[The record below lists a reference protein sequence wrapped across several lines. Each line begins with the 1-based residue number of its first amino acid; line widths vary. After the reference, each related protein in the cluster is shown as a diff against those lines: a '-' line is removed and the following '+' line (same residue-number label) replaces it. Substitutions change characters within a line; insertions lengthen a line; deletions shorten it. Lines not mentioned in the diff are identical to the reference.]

1 MERSRVTVEYRHLH
15 QQVFEHEVEGVH
27 CVVQTIS
34 GGVPEHLT
42 VAQALDAVQSRLAQW
57 PGTTAGFTLP
67 VTDYADSFRLVVPA
81 VVEWDLWPRVYSCD
95 SCGLVLQTNENT
107 PLERSCHR
115 CHRGIFRQ
123 LPYYRVHRCG
133 RRRLLAVPRCTA
145 DADHPVA
152 FHDSGSF
159 VTAYFTCLTCHT
171 RLEINA
177 GNCCDLGGTLQA
189 APDRRYRL
197 VRARDSKAF
206 YGHHVTVVNITARL
220 ARALSTPRG
229 PLWAFAH
236 YLGHVTNLDGLVDE
250 AQGRTSPGAT
260 QDTDM
265 QRILEIVNATPNL
278 SDDDRARLAGT
289 INSKRGEEPGLE
301 AASHLLSAAVIEQG
315 RTDRRLIERAFIFH
329 ERRPEDLADVEA
341 RYRAGG
347 HNGMAARM
355 ATGRSLAHELGFAK
369 VAVVRELPIA
379 MVAFGFTREFSDF
392 RARLQPLEP
401 PERER
406 AAKRPLVTIESNTEG
421 IYFELDPVRLWSW
434 CETNG
439 WTSGAPPADS
449 AAARAWLAATTYE
462 HTPGPAALAVQRL
475 THAWAHT
482 LIHALEGRS
491 AFGPASVAE
500 YLFERLGGVLL
511 YVANYSTF
519 NLGGLTTVTEQHLAD
534 WLDAAREQT
543 ICVHDPI
550 CLTERGGC
558 HKCLA
563 LAFHCERFNRG
574 LHRGYLLGSQD
585 PAVREGWLLHA
596 ATHASSP

>member
-15 QQVFEHEVEGVH
+15 QQVFEHEVEGIH

-34 GGVPEHLT
+34 GGPPEHLT
-42 VAQALDAVQSRLAQW
+42 VSQALDAVQSRLAQW
-57 PGTTAGFTLP
+57 PGPTAGFTLP

-81 VVEWDLWPRVYSCD
+81 VVEWDLWPRVYACD
-95 SCGLVLQTNENT
+95 TCGHVLQTDERT
-107 PLERSCHR
+107 PLERACKR
-115 CHRGIFRQ
+115 CRPGVYRQ

-133 RRRLLAVPRCTA
+133 RRRLLAVPRCTT

-159 VTAYFTCLTCHT
+159 VTAYFTCMVCQS

-177 GNCCDLGGTLQA
+177 GNCCDLGGSLVDVV
-189 APDRRYRL
+189 DRRYRL

-206 YGHHVTVVNITARL
+206 YAHHVTVVNITARL
-220 ARALSTPRG
+220 ARALATPRG

-236 YLGHVTNLDGLVDE
+236 YLGQVTNLDGLVDE
-250 AQGRTSPGAT
+250 AQGRASAAGAL
-260 QDTDM
+260 DADM
-265 QRILEIVNATPNL
+265 QRILEIVNATPGL
-278 SDDDRARLAGT
+278 SEEDRARLTGT
-289 INSKRGEEPGLE
+289 VNSKRGEEPGLE
-301 AASHLLSAAVIEQG
+301 AAGRLVSPAVIEQG

-329 ERRPEDLADVEA
+329 ERHPDDLSQIED
-341 RYRAGG
+341 RYRGGG
-347 HNGMAARM
+347 HHGMAARM
-355 ATGRSLAHELGFAK
+355 ATGRSLADELGFARIS
-369 VAVVRELPIA
+369 VIRELPIA

-401 PERER
+401 PEKER

-421 IYFELDPVRLWSW
+421 IYFELDPRRLWSW
-434 CETNG
+434 CHENG
-439 WTSGAPPADS
+439 WAEGPPPADE
-449 AAARAWLAATTYE
+449 AEARAWLVSTTYQE
-462 HTPGPAALAVQRL
+462 TPGASALAVQRL

-491 AFGPASVAE
+491 AFGPSSVAE
-500 YLFERLGGVLL
+500 YLFERLGAFLL

-534 WLDAAREQT
+534 WMDAAREQT

-550 CLTERGGC
+550 CLSERGGC

-574 LHRGYLLGSQD
+574 LHRGYLVGSED
-585 PAVREGWLLHA
+585 PAVGKGWLVHA
-596 ATHASSP
+596 ASP

>member
-27 CVVQTIS
+27 CVVQSIA

-57 PGTTAGFTLP
+57 PGPTAGFTQP
-67 VTDYADSFRLVVPA
+67 VTDYADNFRLVVPA
-81 VVEWDLWPRVYSCD
+81 VVEWDLWPRVYACD
-95 SCGLVLQTNENT
+95 RCGRVLQTNQDT
-107 PLERSCHR
+107 PLRRDCDGAG
-115 CHRGIFRQ
+115 CRGVHRQ
-123 LPYYRVHRCG
+123 LPYYRIHRCG
-133 RRRLLAVPRCTA
+133 RRSQLAVPRCPIS
-145 DADHPVA
+145 ADHPVA

-159 VTAYFTCLTCHT
+159 MTAYFSCTRCGR

-177 GNCCDLGGTLQA
+177 GNCCDLGGTLQG
-189 APDRRYRL
+189 PDRRYRL

-236 YLGHVTNLDGLVDE
+236 YLGLVTNLDGLVDE
-250 AQGRTSPGAT
+250 ALGRSSPGAA
-260 QDTDM
+260 QDADL
-265 QRILEIVNATPNL
+265 QRLLEIL
-278 SDDDRARLAGT
+278 STSDISTDERDRLAAT
-289 INSKRGEEPGLE
+289 INAKRGEEPGMD
-301 AASHLLSAAVIEQG
+301 AASRLIPDTVIEQG
-315 RTDRRLIERAFIFH
+315 RSDRRLIERAFIFH
-329 ERRPEDLADVEA
+329 ERQPDDLHAIEG
-341 RYRAGG
+341 RYRTTG
-347 HNGMAARM
+347 HHGMAARM
-355 ATGRSLAHELGFAK
+355 AAGSTVASELGFAE
-369 VAVVRELPIA
+369 VAVVRALPIA

-401 PERER
+401 PERDR

-421 IYFELDPVRLWSW
+421 VYFELDPMRLWSW
-434 CETNG
+434 CERNG
-439 WTSGAPPADS
+439 WTTGTPPIDDV
-449 AAARAWLAATTYE
+449 AARAWVARTTYDAS
-462 HTPGPAALAVQRL
+462 PGPAALAIQRL

-500 YLFERLGGVLL
+500 YLMERLGAFML

-550 CLTERGGC
+550 CLAERGGC

-574 LHRGYLLGSQD
+574 LHRGYLLGSED
-585 PAVREGWLLHA
+585 PAVEEGWLVHA
-596 ATHASSP
+596 ATHRPPP